1 MLGDA
6 FNVDTMEK
14 MRRPPFEVEDF
25 ELGEKCQD
33 ASPSEARPISLN
45 PSLTLTMSS
54 TALRENCHPSYEWI
68 PLILSCSSVETNIKR
83 IHHTLSDTPART
95 AFIEMLSI
103 LLHPEQAFAKNPEAC
118 CNQHSTKAASQ
129 QSKPCP

>member
-14 MRRPPFEVEDF
+14 MRRPPSFEVEDF

-45 PSLTLTMSS
+45 PSLTLTVLPSS
-54 TALRENCHPSYEWI
+54 L
-68 PLILSCSSVETNIKR
+68 SVE
-83 IHHTLSDTPART
+83 ARVET
-95 AFIEMLSI
+95 GLGCIRE
-103 LLHPEQAFAKNPEAC
+103 
-118 CNQHSTKAASQ
+118 
-129 QSKPCP
+129 